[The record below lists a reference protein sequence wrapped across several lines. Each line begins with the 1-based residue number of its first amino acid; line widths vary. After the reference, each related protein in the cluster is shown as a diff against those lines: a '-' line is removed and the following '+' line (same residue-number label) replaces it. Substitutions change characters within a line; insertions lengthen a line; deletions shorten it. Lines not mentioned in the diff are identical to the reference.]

1 MSHLPAVPAPERFEQ
16 IVRRVRG
23 VMGPAV
29 RDHRLAHDEL
39 TLYARPDALLAL
51 MRFLRDDEEL
61 QFRQL
66 IDLCGVDYPNRPQRF
81 EVVYHLLS
89 LHQNIR
95 VRVSV
100 ETDETTPVPSLSP
113 LFPNADWYER
123 EAFDLYGILFSGHP
137 DLRRILTDY
146 NFTGHPMRKDFPTTG
161 YVELR
166 YDTEQRQVVYEPV
179 KLDQQY
185 RKFDFLSPWEG
196 MPHELPGDEKAKKGG
211 PISG

>member
-39 TLYARPDALLAL
+39 TLYSQADALLAL

-66 IDLCGVDYPNRPQRF
+66 IDLCGVDYPTRAQRF

-95 VRVSV
+95 VRVTV
-100 ETDETTPVPSLSP
+100 ETDETTPVPSLTP
-113 LFPNADWYER
+113 VFLNADWYER

-161 YVELR
+161 YVEVR
-166 YDTEQRQVVYEPV
+166 FDAEQGQVVYEPV

-196 MPHELPGDEKAKKGG
+196 IPRELPGDEKAQKGG

>member
-1 MSHLPAVPAPERFEQ
+1 MSQLPETAPLSALEQ
-16 IVRRVRG
+16 AAARIRA

-29 RDHRLAHDEL
+29 RAHHLAFGEL
-39 TLYARPDALLAL
+39 TLEAEAEQIISLT
-51 MRFLRDDEEL
+51 RFLREDPAL

-66 IDLCGVDYPNRPQRF
+66 IDLCGADYPERAKRF
-81 EVVYHLLS
+81 DVVYHFLS
-89 LHQNIR
+89 LHQNLRLR
-95 VRVSV
+95 VKIEAGES
-100 ETDETTPVPSLSP
+100 DQVPSLTAV
-113 LFPNADWYER
+113 FPNADWYER
-123 EAFDLYGILFSGHP
+123 EAFDMYGILFSGHA

-161 YVELR
+161 FVEVR
-166 YDTEQRQVVYEPV
+166 YDAGAGQVVYEPV

-196 MPHELPGDEKAKKGG
+196 MPRTLPGDEKAQKGG